1 MSTPKK
7 TLLIEKISYAEEGL
21 KNIRKELRSLIDEID
36 IEFQIIIQE
45 LEILEARE
53 GEISEQTFNRINNLL
68 QDAWMRAMSARS
80 RLKDL
85 DLDLD
90 FHECDEIM
98 KRTIYELEKSMKP

>member
-7 TLLIEKISYAEEGL
+7 TLLIEKISYVEEGL
-21 KNIRKELRSLIDEID
+21 KHIRKEMRSLLDDID
-36 IEFQIIIQE
+36 IEYQRIVQE

-53 GEISEQTFNRINNLL
+53 GEITEQIFDRVNDLL

-85 DLDLD
+85 DVD
-90 FHECDEIM
+90 FHKCDELM
-98 KRTIYELEKSMKP
+98 KKTIDTLETSMKP

>member
-1 MSTPKK
+1 MLTPKK

-21 KNIRKELRSLIDEID
+21 KHIRRELRVLLDEID
-36 IEFQIIIQE
+36 IEYLRIVQE

-53 GEISEQTFNRINNLL
+53 GEITEQIFNIINDLL

-85 DLDLD
+85 DVD
-90 FHECDEIM
+90 FHKCDDLM
-98 KRTIYELEKSMKP
+98 KNAIDELEKSMKP

>member
-1 MSTPKK
+1 MLTPKK

-21 KNIRKELRSLIDEID
+21 KHIQKEVRSLIDDID
-36 IEFQIIIQE
+36 IEYQRISQE

-53 GEISEQTFNRINNLL
+53 GAITEQTFDSINDLL

-85 DLDLD
+85 DVD
-90 FHECDEIM
+90 FHKCDELMI
-98 KRTIYELEKSMKP
+98 KTIDELEKSMKP